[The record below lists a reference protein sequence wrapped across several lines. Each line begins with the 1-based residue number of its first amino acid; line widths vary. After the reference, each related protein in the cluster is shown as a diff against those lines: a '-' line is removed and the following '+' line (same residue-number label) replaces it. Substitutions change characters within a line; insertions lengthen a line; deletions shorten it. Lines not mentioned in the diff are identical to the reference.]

1 MPIVVDE
8 ERIEGKGDTVILHLK
23 GELDTYSSPEFL
35 EKFNKKVEEGIKN
48 FIVDLS
54 GVSFVSSSGW
64 GALSYA
70 LKKSREFMGDLV
82 LCNMNGQVKRVYKIM
97 GFRAVLKSFDD
108 LDEAIKFVLQRQ
120 K

>member
-1 MPIVVDE
+1 MPIIIDE
-8 ERIEGKGDTVILHLK
+8 EKVENGQDAVILHLK

-35 EKFNKKVEEGIKN
+35 EEFNKKIEEGVKN
-48 FIVDLS
+48 FVIDLS

-70 LKKSREFMGDLV
+70 LKKSREHMGDLV
-82 LCNMNGQVKRVYKIM
+82 LCNMSGQVKRVYKIM

-108 LDEAIKFVLQRQ
+108 LDEAVKFILR
-120 K
+120 KEK